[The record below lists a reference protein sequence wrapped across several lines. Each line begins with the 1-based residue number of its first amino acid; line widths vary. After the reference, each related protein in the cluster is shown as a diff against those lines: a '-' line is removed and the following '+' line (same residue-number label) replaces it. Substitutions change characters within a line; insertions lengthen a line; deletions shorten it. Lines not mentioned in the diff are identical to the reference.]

1 MWAQPAVGACAR
13 ERERS
18 AREGGEGRSKGRSTF
33 EREVQSERKEGV
45 DFANQGSDPLPVN
58 DFWLQPSR
66 WINPRWE

>member
-1 MWAQPAVGACAR
+1 MGACAR

-58 DFWLQPSR
+58 D
-66 WINPRWE
+66 

>member
-1 MWAQPAVGACAR
+1 MGYGERGGEWVWAQPAVGACAR

-58 DFWLQPSR
+58 D
-66 WINPRWE
+66 